1 MGDIYTDEKI
11 VLENLVDGDTG
22 DKITIDLS
30 KFTLPQRRQLKL
42 LGGDITKMTESFVS
56 KLYKYEEE

>member
-11 VLENLVDGDTG
+11 VLENLVDSDTG

-42 LGGDITKMTESFVS
+42 LGGDVTKMTESFVS